1 MKDHLFIQ
9 SLEKEGQEW
18 LRGESAIPAAQW
30 GGQLETGRSLTHTRA
45 PLAPSE
51 RKRGERNEREGR
63 GGGGTEGGGVQKA
76 ERERERES
84 KARNREL
91 LVGDYLLK
99 DSEKEQESNKVDSGD
114 EKEEK
119 RRHGG

>member
-1 MKDHLFIQ
+1 M
-9 SLEKEGQEW
+9 
-18 LRGESAIPAAQW
+18 
-30 GGQLETGRSLTHTRA
+30 
-45 PLAPSE
+45 APSE

-63 GGGGTEGGGVQKA
+63 GGEEGQ
-76 ERERERES
+76 REGESRRQRERES